1 MRRIKVILAA
11 LAAMSTMTVLSAPA
25 MVADFEIDGING
37 TDVSG
42 ANFAFGSP
50 DFLAVGNF
58 SGAVDDDFL
67 GPFGIDDGSGQGV
80 ILVGDVG
87 GDVALSGPQTFM
99 S

>member
-11 LAAMSTMTVLSAPA
+11 LAAMTTMTVLSAPA
-25 MVADFEIDGING
+25 MAADFEIDG

-42 ANFAFGSP
+42 ANFVFGSP

-58 SGAVDDDFL
+58 SGDLDDDFL
-67 GPFGIDDGSGQGV
+67 PFGIDDGFGQGA

-87 GDVALSGPQTFM
+87 GDVELSGPQTFL